1 MQYKRRPEYLFSSG
15 FLWSLLFPRF
25 SFRTSLPKCYC
36 YTSYIH
42 AFFADDDPILF
53 FNKNTDDIILFVF
66 FFFFGFP
73 KVGVHNVLRTNTE
86 RNTEEEEGGGKNV
99 VKTTLVYDFIAIK
112 RRRVE
117 GTTGVP
123 CQDRRS
129 RVILGLLTTKRLYS
143 FPILV
148 CDTARG
154 K

>member
-1 MQYKRRPEYLFSSG
+1 MT
-15 FLWSLLFPRF
+15 LL
-25 SFRTSLPKCYC
+25 
-36 YTSYIH
+36 
-42 AFFADDDPILF
+42 
-53 FNKNTDDIILFVF
+53 
-66 FFFFGFP
+66 
-73 KVGVHNVLRTNTE
+73 
-86 RNTEEEEGGGKNV
+86 
-99 VKTTLVYDFIAIK
+99 YDVMAIK

-129 RVILGLLTTKRLYS
+129 RVVLGLLTTKRLLYS